1 MEPSRDAAW
10 NEPTA
15 RFTAMLGLPEADLPL
30 DEAAFLVAAHAHP
43 GLNLDEWLVRLDE
56 IAGRCVASRTPAALA
71 EALFVTEAFAG
82 NRADYSDPRNS
93 LLDDVI
99 DRRLGIPISL
109 SVLMIEI
116 GRRIG
121 LGLHGVGMPGH
132 FLVGVRDDPEI
143 FVDPF
148 YAGRVLDVDGCRE
161 VFAALQGPDAPFSPA
176 YLAPTGPRAI
186 LLRVLNNLQR
196 SYLQRSAVDAVWVAR
211 LRLRF
216 TELSAPERRQV
227 ATLLG
232 SLGRFTEAAAAL
244 DTVVE
249 RLDGPAATKVAAE
262 AQALRA
268 REN

>member
-1 MEPSRDAAW
+1 MPFPSDAAW

-15 RFTAMLGLPEADLPL
+15 RFTALLALPDSDLPL
-30 DEAAFLVAAHAHP
+30 DEGAFLVAAHAHP

-56 IAGRCVASRTPAALA
+56 IAGRCVARRSPAALA
-71 EALFVTEAFAG
+71 EALFVDEGFAG
-82 NRADYSDPRNS
+82 NVEDYGDPRNS

-99 DRRLGIPISL
+99 DRRLGIPITL
-109 SVLMIEI
+109 SIVMIEVA
-116 GRRIG
+116 RRVG

-132 FLVGVRDDPEI
+132 FLVGVDGDPDT

-148 YAGRVLDVDGCRE
+148 HSGRVLDRDGCRA
-161 VFAALQGPDAPFSPA
+161 VFSSLQADAPFAAS

-196 SYLQRSAVDAVWVAR
+196 AYLSRHAPDAVWAAR

-216 TELSAPERRQV
+216 TDLPLTERRQT
-227 ATLLG
+227 AALLG
-232 SLGRFTEAAAAL
+232 SLGRFAEAAAAL
-244 DTVVE
+244 DEVAAS
-249 RLDGPAATKVAAE
+249 LDGTNAATIAAE
-262 AQALRA
+262 ARALRA

>member
-1 MEPSRDAAW
+1 VDSPRDAAW
-10 NEPTA
+10 NEPTG

-30 DEAAFLVAAHAHP
+30 DEGVFLIAAHAHP

-56 IAGRCVASRTPAALA
+56 IAGRCVAFRTPAALA
-71 EALFVTEAFAG
+71 EALFVTEGFAG
-82 NRADYSDPRNS
+82 NTADYSDPSNS

-109 SVLMIEI
+109 SIVMIEI

-121 LGLHGVGMPGH
+121 LALHGVGMPGH
-132 FLVGVRDDPEI
+132 FLVGVNDEPDVFI
-143 FVDPF
+143 DPF
-148 YAGRVLDVDGCRE
+148 HAGRVLDADGCRE

-176 YLAPTGPRAI
+176 YLAPTGTRAI
-186 LLRVLNNLQR
+186 LLRVLNNLQL
-196 SYLQRSAVDAVWVAR
+196 SYLERSAVDAVWVAR

-216 TELSAPERRQV
+216 TELSAPERRQA

-232 SLGRFTEAAAAL
+232 SLGQFTEAAAAL
-244 DTVVE
+244 DTVAE
-249 RLDGPAATKVAAE
+249 RLEGPNAAKVAAE

>member
-1 MEPSRDAAW
+1 MDSSRDAAW
-10 NEPTA
+10 SEPTA
-15 RFTAMLGLPEADLPL
+15 RFTALLAQPETDLPL
-30 DEAAFLVAAHAHP
+30 DEGAFLIAGHAHP

-56 IAGRCVASRTPAALA
+56 IAGRCVAHRTPAALA
-71 EALFVTEAFAG
+71 EALFVTDGFAG
-82 NRADYSDPRNS
+82 NLEDYSDPRNS

-109 SVLMIEI
+109 SILMIEI
-116 GRRIG
+116 GRRTG

-132 FLVGVRDDPEI
+132 FLVGVDEQPGV

-161 VFAALQGPDAPFSPA
+161 VFAALQGPDEPFSSTF
-176 YLAPTGPRAI
+176 LEPTGPRAI

-196 SYLQRSAVDAVWVAR
+196 AYVERSSVNAVWAAR

-216 TELSAPERRQV
+216 TELPLADRRQT
-227 ATLLG
+227 AALLG
-232 SLGRFTEAAAAL
+232 SLGRFKEAAAAL
-244 DTVVE
+244 DALAAD
-249 RLDGPAATKVAAE
+249 LDGTNAAKVSAE

>member
-1 MEPSRDAAW
+1 VEPPRDAAW
-10 NEPTA
+10 SEPTA
-15 RFTAMLGLPEADLPL
+15 RFTAMLGVPEADLPL
-30 DEAAFLVAAHAHP
+30 DEATFLVAAHAHP

-56 IAGRCVASRTPAALA
+56 LAARSVAARTPTALG
-71 EALFVTEAFAG
+71 EALFVTQGFSG
-82 NRADYSDPRNS
+82 NTEDYSDPRNS

-99 DRRLGIPISL
+99 DRRVGIPITL
-109 SVLMIEI
+109 SILMMEI

-121 LGLHGVGMPGH
+121 LSLHGVGMPGH
-132 FLVGVRDDPEI
+132 FLVGVDAEPDV

-148 YAGRVLDVDGCRE
+148 HAGRILDRDGCRS
-161 VFAALQGPDAPFSPA
+161 VFAELQGPDAPFAPG
-176 YLAPTGPRAI
+176 YLARTGPRAI

-196 SYLQRSAVDAVWVAR
+196 SYLERSSVDAVWAAR

-216 TELSAPERRQV
+216 AELPLADRRQT

-232 SLGRFTEAAAAL
+232 SLGRFKEAAAAL
-244 DTVVE
+244 DALA
-249 RLDGPAATKVAAE
+249 RDLDEPNASKVSAE

>member
-1 MEPSRDAAW
+1 MESPLDEAW

-15 RFTAMLGLPEADLPL
+15 RLTAMLALPEADLPL
-30 DEAAFLVAAHAHP
+30 DESAFLVAAHAHP

-56 IAGRCVASRTPAALA
+56 IAGRCVGQRTPAALA
-71 EALFVTEAFAG
+71 EALFVAEGFAG
-82 NRADYSDPRNS
+82 NTGEYSDPRNS

-109 SVLMIEI
+109 SILMIEI

-121 LGLHGVGMPGH
+121 LSLHGVGMPGH
-132 FLVGVRDDPEI
+132 FLVGVDDEPDV

-148 YAGRVLDVDGCRE
+148 HTGRILDVDGCRA
-161 VFAALQGPDAPFSPA
+161 VFAALQGPDAPFSPSF
-176 YLAPTGPRAI
+176 LAPTGPRAI

-196 SYLQRSAVDAVWVAR
+196 SYLERSSVDAVWVAR

-216 TELSAPERRQV
+216 AELPAPDRRQT

-232 SLGRFTEAAAAL
+232 SLGRFTEAASAL
-244 DTVVE
+244 EALVE
-249 RLDGPAATKVAAE
+249 GLDGPNASKVAAE

-268 REN
+268 RDN

>member
-1 MEPSRDAAW
+1 
-10 NEPTA
+10 
-15 RFTAMLGLPEADLPL
+15 MLALPEADLPL
-30 DEAAFLVAAHAHP
+30 DEGAFLVAAHAHP
-43 GLNLDEWLVRLDE
+43 GLNLDEWLIRLDE
-56 IAGRCVASRTPAALA
+56 IAGRLVAERSPAALA
-71 EALFVTEAFAG
+71 EALFVTEGFSG
-82 NRADYSDPRNS
+82 NTDEYSDPRNS

-109 SVLMIEI
+109 SILMIEI

-121 LGLHGVGMPGH
+121 LALHGVGMPGH
-132 FLVGVRDDPEI
+132 FLVGSGDDPEVFI
-143 FVDPF
+143 DPF
-148 YAGRVLDVDGCRE
+148 SAGRVLDVDGCRD
-161 VFAALQGPDAPFSPA
+161 VYAALHGSEAPFSLA

-196 SYLQRSAVDAVWVAR
+196 SYLERSSVDAVWVAR

-216 TELSAPERRQV
+216 AELPAADRRQT

-244 DTVVE
+244 ESLVGG
-249 RLDGPAATKVAAE
+249 LDGSNAEKVAAE

-268 REN
+268 RDN

>member
-1 MEPSRDAAW
+1 MQPTGDGVW

-15 RFTAMLGLPEADLPL
+15 RFTALLALPEADLPL

-56 IAGRCVASRTPAALA
+56 IAGRCVGQRTPGALA
-71 EALFVTEAFAG
+71 DALFVTEGFAG
-82 NRADYSDPRNS
+82 NTEDYSDPSNS

-109 SVLMIEI
+109 SILMIEV
-116 GRRIG
+116 GRRTG

-132 FLVGVRDDPEI
+132 FLVGADDHPDE

-148 YAGRVLDVDGCRE
+148 HAGRVLDVDGCRA
-161 VFAALQGPDAPFSPA
+161 VFAATAGPDAPFSPG

-186 LLRVLNNLQR
+186 LVRVLNNLQR
-196 SYLQRSAVDAVWVAR
+196 SYLERGSINAVWVAR

-216 TELSAPERRQV
+216 AELPNRERHQI

-232 SLGRFTEAAAAL
+232 SLGRFKEAAAAL
-244 DTVVE
+244 EALV
-249 RLDGPAATKVAAE
+249 PALAAPDAAKVAAE